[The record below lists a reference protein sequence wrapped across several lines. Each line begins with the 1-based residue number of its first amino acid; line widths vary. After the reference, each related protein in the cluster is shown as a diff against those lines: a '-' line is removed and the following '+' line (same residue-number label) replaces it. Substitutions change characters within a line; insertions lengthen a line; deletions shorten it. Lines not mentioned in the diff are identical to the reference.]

1 MGRELDKAYPVTR
14 IRTIWNAKARIWK
27 RPAYQPF
34 RISGRDPFGAN
45 TAASTAVITVRVT
58 AKI

>member
-1 MGRELDKAYPVTR
+1 LDKAYPVTR

-34 RISGRDPFGAN
+34 RISGSDLFGASR
-45 TAASTAVITVRVT
+45 AASNAVMIVRVT